1 MKDKY
6 DGLKLSRI
14 KSWKYEVLKLNLNK
28 KSEMNLSSPLWIRKH
43 EKRNNCVNNTALAS
57 LDRSSRPKVCYK
69 KGA

>member
-28 KSEMNLSSPLWIRKH
+28 KSEMNLSSPL
-43 EKRNNCVNNTALAS
+43 
-57 LDRSSRPKVCYK
+57 
-69 KGA
+69 